1 MIRLLLLKSF
11 LLVSVLSMA
20 NTIIVKNIEELA
32 AANKNAQ
39 PGDIIILKNGEWKDV
54 TIKLN
59 CIGTKDNPISFKA
72 ETPGKVFITGNSRLK
87 IGGNYIIVDGL
98 YFTNGYSGED
108 AVIAYRV
115 DKNQLANNCRV
126 TNTAINDFN
135 NLQRMEENNWILFY
149 GKNNRLD
156 HSSFKDKKNM
166 GVLLAVI
173 LDDERSRDNFHE
185 IDHNYFGR
193 RPVLGANG
201 GEIIRVGV
209 SQHCQFNSNT
219 QITNNLFEYCD
230 GETEIVSIKSCSNMI
245 QDNIFKE
252 SQGSLVLRHGDNNT
266 VSGNLFVGNDK
277 VATGGVRVINKGQVV
292 RNNVFY
298 KCRGANFKAP
308 IAIMNG
314 IPNSPANRY
323 VQVTDAEI
331 EDNIFYEC
339 SPLSFCEG
347 SDAERTLP
355 PDRVLFSNNI
365 FYNTRD
371 SIVYTTSD
379 EINGIKFEKN
389 KVSAAVRQKLVAGFE
404 KATLNAQ
411 KPITNKTA
419 SDPLFADISMI
430 PLVVKEANVYAG
442 AAWFPKKEII
452 KTAKPIMVACAKSED
467 IYKQLER
474 KDPVIIRLT
483 GKEYT
488 VFKPF
493 LIKKSVQIIGD
504 GKNVIRF
511 NSYKEVSVFSVTGNG
526 NLILSNLNID
536 GSHVKA
542 SSFISNDSGGQTNHY
557 NLTVRNCA
565 FQGFNR
571 ENDCTDIFF
580 ANKSMIA
587 DSIVFRNNSFVS
599 NSNNVFT
606 MNSEKD
612 DKGYYAAE
620 KIIIDKNTF
629 SSQKGILLNLYRGG
643 NDESTLGP
651 NLLFT
656 NNKIKDCYTNSNEP
670 LLVLTGVQQSS
681 ISSNSFSN
689 SNSPGTLI
697 LYKDIVRAK
706 HIFAKNTVIQSGA
719 VEKNQ
724 FVSEK

>member
-1 MIRLLLLKSF
+1 MIRLLLLKS
-11 LLVSVLSMA
+11 LLLFSVLAMA
-20 NTIIVKNIEELA
+20 NTIVVKNIDELNTA
-32 AANKNAQ
+32 TKNAQ
-39 PGDIIILKNGEWKDV
+39 PGDIIILKNGEWKNV

-59 CIGTKDNPISFKA
+59 CNGTKENPISFKA
-72 ETPGKVFITGNSRLK
+72 ETEGKVLVTGNSRLK

-98 YFTNGYSGED
+98 HFTNGFSGKD
-108 AVIAYRV
+108 AVISYRI
-115 DKNQLANNCRV
+115 DKDQLANNCRV
-126 TNTAINDFN
+126 TNTVINDFN
-135 NLQRMEENNWILFY
+135 NLKRMDENNWILFY

-193 RPVLGANG
+193 RPALGANG
-201 GEIIRVGV
+201 GEVIRVGV

-219 QITNNLFEYCD
+219 QIKNNFFEYCD

-252 SQGSLVLRHGDNNT
+252 SQGSLVLRHGDNNI
-266 VSGNLFVGNDK
+266 VSGNLFAGNDK

-308 IAIMNG
+308 LAIMNG
-314 IPNSPANRY
+314 IPNSPAHRY

-331 EDNIFYEC
+331 EDNIFFEC

-347 SDAERTLP
+347 SDAERSLP
-355 PDRVLFSNNI
+355 PDKVLFSNNS

-371 SIVYTTSD
+371 SIVYTASD
-379 EINGIKFEKN
+379 AITGIKFEKN
-389 KVSAAVRQKLVAGFE
+389 KVSTAVNQKLVTGFE
-404 KATLNAQ
+404 KTTLNAQ
-411 KPITNKTA
+411 KPIASKTA
-419 SDPLFADISMI
+419 SDPLFADINMI
-430 PLVVKEANVYAG
+430 PLVLKEANVYAG
-442 AAWFPKKEII
+442 AAWFPKKEVAKI
-452 KTAKPIMVACAKSED
+452 AKPVTVACAKSED

-474 KDPVIIRLT
+474 KEPVIIRLT
-483 GKEYT
+483 GKEYA

-493 LIKKSVQIIGD
+493 LINKSVQIIGD
-504 GKNVIRF
+504 AKTPIRF
-511 NSYKEVSVFSVTGNG
+511 NTYKEGSVFSIAGNG
-526 NLILSNLNID
+526 NLSLSNLSID

-542 SSFISNDSGGQTNHY
+542 SSFIANDSSGFSNHY
-557 NLTVRNCA
+557 NLAVRNCT
-565 FQGFNR
+565 FQGFSR
-571 ENDCTDIFF
+571 ENGCTDIFF

-587 DSIVFRNNSFVS
+587 DSIVFRNNSFVN

-620 KIIIDKNTF
+620 KIVIDKNNF
-629 SSQKGILLNLYRGG
+629 SNQDGTLLNLYRGG

-651 NLLFT
+651 NLLFS
-656 NNKIKDCYTNSNEP
+656 NNKIKDCSATSNEP
-670 LLVLTGVQQSS
+670 LFVITGVQQSNVS
-681 ISSNSFSN
+681 LNSFSN
-689 SNSPGTLI
+689 SNPSGTLI

-706 HIFAKNTVIQSGA
+706 HIFAKNTVTQSGS
-719 VEKNQ
+719 VDKNQ